1 MAEKTAMDI
10 EQKVF
15 RRKRFVLSLMKDHG
29 FRESGDDMV
38 LESDFMGGDFHSVLT
53 VFPDGSVSGKV
64 IDVMNEEEYYQLR
77 NEDFDGAY
85 VNSVRTAY
93 RELLEEIA
101 SSCCRDVLFAS
112 DQANRIT
119 ELILGEY
126 GVSPD
131 FPLDEDPYNAAGVF
145 RHAESRKWFGL
156 IMNIP
161 IGSLLHNKD
170 KRPVDVINLKL
181 DTDDAERIRSIPA
194 VFPAFHMNHK
204 LWISVVLDDTVQDEV
219 VMALVD
225 DSFRLTGK

>member
-1 MAEKTAMDI
+1 
-10 EQKVF
+10 
-15 RRKRFVLSLMKDHG
+15 
-29 FRESGDDMV
+29 
-38 LESDFMGGDFHSVLT
+38 
-53 VFPDGSVSGKV
+53 
-64 IDVMNEEEYYQLR
+64 MNEEEYYQLR

-131 FPLDEDPYNAAGVF
+131 FPWDEDPYNAAGVF

>member
-1 MAEKTAMDI
+1 MAEKTAMEI

-131 FPLDEDPYNAAGVF
+131 FPWDEDPYNAAGVF

-181 DTDDAERIRSIPA
+181 DTDDAEHIRSIPA

-219 VMALVD
+219 VMALVY

>member
-1 MAEKTAMDI
+1 MAEKTAMEI

-53 VFPDGSVSGKV
+53 AFPDGSVSGKV

-131 FPLDEDPYNAAGVF
+131 FPWDEDPYNAAGVF

>member
-1 MAEKTAMDI
+1 MAEKTAMEI

-53 VFPDGSVSGKV
+53 VFPNGSVSGKV

-131 FPLDEDPYNAAGVF
+131 FPWDEDPYNAAGVF

-219 VMALVD
+219 VMALVY

>member
-38 LESDFMGGDFHSVLT
+38 LESDFMGGDFHSFLT
-53 VFPDGSVSGKV
+53 VFSDGSVSGKV

-77 NEDFDGAY
+77 NEDLDGAY

-93 RELLEEIA
+93 MELLEEIA

-131 FPLDEDPYNAAGVF
+131 FPWDEDPYNAAGVF

-181 DTDDAERIRSIPA
+181 DTDDTERIRSIPA

-219 VMALVD
+219 VMALVY

>member
-1 MAEKTAMDI
+1 MAEKTAMEI

-119 ELILGEY
+119 KLILGEY

-131 FPLDEDPYNAAGVF
+131 FPWDEDPYNAAGVF

>member
-38 LESDFMGGDFHSVLT
+38 LESDFMGGDFHSFLT
-53 VFPDGSVSGKV
+53 VFSDGSVSGKV

-77 NEDFDGAY
+77 NEDLDGAY

-93 RELLEEIA
+93 MELLEEIA

-131 FPLDEDPYNAAGVF
+131 FPWDEDPYNAAGVF

-181 DTDDAERIRSIPA
+181 DTDDTERIRSIPA
-194 VFPAFHMNHK
+194 VFPAFRMNHK

-219 VMALVD
+219 VMALVY

>member
-1 MAEKTAMDI
+1 MAEKTAMEI

-38 LESDFMGGDFHSVLT
+38 LESDFMGGDFHSFLT
-53 VFPDGSVSGKV
+53 VFSDGSVSGKV

-77 NEDFDGAY
+77 NEDLDGAY

-119 ELILGEY
+119 ELILEEY

-131 FPLDEDPYNAAGVF
+131 FPWDEDPYNAAGVF

>member
-1 MAEKTAMDI
+1 MAEKTAMEI

-38 LESDFMGGDFHSVLT
+38 LESDFMGVDFHSVLT

-131 FPLDEDPYNAAGVF
+131 FPWDEDPYNAAGVF

-225 DSFRLTGK
+225 DSYRLTGK